1 MLKDLNIVE
10 FADETA
16 SNSPAPGGGSIAALN
31 ASMAASLLA
40 MVAGLTVGKKKYM
53 DVSERMEE
61 LQTELNKYK
70 DEFVEG
76 IDRDANSFNGVMD
89 AMKLPKETDEEKE
102 LRSEKIQEGYKAAI
116 EVPLGLG
123 TKVTELYD
131 YARELAEKGNSN
143 AITDVAVALLNIK
156 AAVEGAFLNVII
168 NLNSLKNQDYRR
180 ELEEKM
186 DSVRKIVDKIHEEI
200 MKIVDEKLV

>member
-16 SNSPAPGGGSIAALN
+16 SDSPAPGGGSIAALN
-31 ASMAASLLA
+31 ASMASSLLA

-53 DVSERMEE
+53 DVSDRMEE
-61 LQTELNKYK
+61 IQAELVKYK
-70 DEFVEG
+70 DEFVDG
-76 IDRDANSFNGVMD
+76 IDKDANSFNGVMD
-89 AMKLPKETDEEKE
+89 AMKLPKETEEEKAA
-102 LRSEKIQEGYKAAI
+102 RSEKIQEGYRNAI

-131 YARELAEKGNSN
+131 YARELAENGNSN
-143 AITDVAVALLNIK
+143 AITDVAVALLNIE
-156 AAVEGAFLNVII
+156 AAVHGAFLNVII
-168 NLNSLKNQDYRR
+168 NLNSLKDQDYRH

-186 DSVRKIVDKIHEEI
+186 DATRKIVEKNHAEI
-200 MKIVDEKLV
+200 MKVVDEKLA